1 MFPILL
7 GLGSNLGERFDN
19 LTSAI
24 EALAPEIMVQ
34 TVSSTYETQPLYV
47 AQQPEFLNLLVRATT
62 TLSPISL
69 LDSIQALEVELG
81 RKPSVRFGPRIIDI
95 DIIDYDSL
103 ILNLESLTIPHPRMH
118 ERLFVLRPL
127 INIVPNW
134 IHPRTG
140 KTVQQLIDGLSDP
153 GIVKK
158 YIHAPSNKSTQ

>member
-24 EALAPEIMVQ
+24 KALTPEIKVQ
-34 TVSSTYETQPLYV
+34 TISPTYETQPLYV
-47 AQQPEFLNLLVRATT
+47 TQQPEFLNLLVRATT

-158 YIHAPSNKSTQ
+158 YIHTPSNKST

>member
-7 GLGSNLGERFDN
+7 GLGSNLGVRFDN

-24 EALAPEIMVQ
+24 EALAPEITVR
-34 TVSSTYETQPLYV
+34 TVSPTYETQPLYV

-69 LDSIQALEVELG
+69 LSATQNLEVELG

-95 DIIDYDSL
+95 DIIDYNSL
-103 ILNLESLTIPHPRMH
+103 ILNLESLTTPHPRLH

-127 INIVPNW
+127 IDIVPNW

-140 KTVQQLIDGLSDP
+140 KTVQQLIDSLPEP

-158 YIHAPSNKSTQ
+158 YINAPSNKSTQ

>member
-24 EALAPEIMVQ
+24 KALPPEIMVQ
-34 TVSSTYETQPLYV
+34 TISPTYETQPLYV
-47 AQQPEFLNLLVRATT
+47 TQQPEFLNLLVRATT

>member
-103 ILNLESLTIPHPRMH
+103 ILNLESLTTPHPRMH
-118 ERLFVLRPL
+118 ERLFVLKPL
-127 INIVPNW
+127 IDIVPNW
-134 IHPRTG
+134 MHPLTG
-140 KTVQQLIDGLSDP
+140 QTAQQLIEKIPSL
-153 GIVKK
+153 GIVKQ
-158 YIHAPSNKSTQ
+158 YTHIPSIKST

>member
-1 MFPILL
+1 MESDIH
-7 GLGSNLGERFDN
+7 
-19 LTSAI
+19 
-24 EALAPEIMVQ
+24 
-34 TVSSTYETQPLYV
+34 ETQPLYV
-47 AQQPEFLNLLVRATT
+47 TQQPEFLNLLVRATT

>member
-34 TVSSTYETQPLYV
+34 TVSPTYETQPLYV
-47 AQQPEFLNLLVRATT
+47 TQQPEFLNLLVRATT

>member
-24 EALAPEIMVQ
+24 KALTPEIMVQ
-34 TVSSTYETQPLYV
+34 TISPTYETQPLYV
-47 AQQPEFLNLLVRATT
+47 TQQPEFLNLLVRATT

-69 LDSIQALEVELG
+69 LDSIQTLEVELG

-158 YIHAPSNKSTQ
+158 YIHAPSNKST

>member
-24 EALAPEIMVQ
+24 KALTPEIMVQ
-34 TVSSTYETQPLYV
+34 TISPTYETQPLYV
-47 AQQPEFLNLLVRATT
+47 TQQPEFLNLLVRATT

-134 IHPRTG
+134 IHTRTG
-140 KTVQQLIDGLSDP
+140 NTVQQLIDGLSDP

>member
-19 LTSAI
+19 LTYAI
-24 EALAPEIMVQ
+24 NALAPEIMVQ
-34 TVSSTYETQPLYV
+34 TVSPTYETQPLYV
-47 AQQPEFLNLLVRATT
+47 TQQPEFLNLLVRATT

-69 LDSIQALEVELG
+69 LDLIQTLEIELG

-95 DIIDYDSL
+95 DIIDYNSL
-103 ILNLESLTIPHPRMH
+103 ILDLENLTIPHPRMH

-127 INIVPNW
+127 IDIVPNW
-134 IHPRTG
+134 IHPPTG
-140 KTVQQLIDGLSDP
+140 KTVQQLIDSLPEP

-158 YIHAPSNKSTQ
+158 YINAPSNKSTQ

>member
-1 MFPILL
+1 
-7 GLGSNLGERFDN
+7 LGERFDN

-24 EALAPEIMVQ
+24 KALTPEIMVQ
-34 TVSSTYETQPLYV
+34 TISPTYETQPLYV
-47 AQQPEFLNLLVRATT
+47 TQQPEFLNLLVRATT

>member
-7 GLGSNLGERFDN
+7 GLGSNLGDRFNN
-19 LTSAI
+19 LNSAI
-24 EALAPEIMVQ
+24 EAFTPEIMVQ
-34 TVSSTYETQPLYV
+34 TISTTYETQPLYV
-47 AQQPEFLNLLVRATT
+47 TQQPEFLNLLVRATT

-69 LDSIQALEVELG
+69 LDLIQTLEIELG
-81 RKPSVRFGPRIIDI
+81 RKPSVRFGPRVIDV
-95 DIIDYDSL
+95 DIIDYNSL
-103 ILNLESLTIPHPRMH
+103 ILNLESLTTPHPRLH

-127 INIVPNW
+127 IDIVPNW

-140 KTVQQLIDGLSDP
+140 KTVQQLIDSLSDP

>member
-1 MFPILL
+1 
-7 GLGSNLGERFDN
+7 LGERFDN

-24 EALAPEIMVQ
+24 KALTPEIIVQ
-34 TVSSTYETQPLYV
+34 TISPTYETQPLYV
-47 AQQPEFLNLLVRATT
+47 TQQPEFLNLLVRATT

-69 LDSIQALEVELG
+69 LDSIQTLEVELG

-158 YIHAPSNKSTQ
+158 YIHAPSNKST

>member
-7 GLGSNLGERFDN
+7 GLGSNSGERFDN

-24 EALAPEIMVQ
+24 EALAPEITVQ
-34 TVSSTYETQPLYV
+34 SVSPTYETQPLYV

-69 LDSIQALEVELG
+69 LAATQTLEVELG
-81 RKPSVRFGPRIIDI
+81 RKPSVRFGPRMIDI

-103 ILNLESLTIPHPRMH
+103 TLNLESLTTPHPRLH

-127 INIVPNW
+127 IDIVPTW

>member
-24 EALAPEIMVQ
+24 KALTPEIMVQ
-34 TVSSTYETQPLYV
+34 TISPTYETQPLYV
-47 AQQPEFLNLLVRATT
+47 TQQPEFLNLLVRATT

>member
-24 EALAPEIMVQ
+24 KALTPEIMVQ
-34 TVSSTYETQPLYV
+34 TISPTYETQPLYV
-47 AQQPEFLNLLVRATT
+47 TQQPEFLNLLVRATT

-127 INIVPNW
+127 INLSL
-134 IHPRTG
+134 IH
-140 KTVQQLIDGLSDP
+140 I
-153 GIVKK
+153 
-158 YIHAPSNKSTQ
+158 

>member
-24 EALAPEIMVQ
+24 KALTPEIIVQ
-34 TVSSTYETQPLYV
+34 TISPTYETQPLYV
-47 AQQPEFLNLLVRATT
+47 TQQPEFLNLLVRATT

-69 LDSIQALEVELG
+69 LDSIQTLEVELG

-158 YIHAPSNKSTQ
+158 YIHAPSNKST

>member
-1 MFPILL
+1 VFPILL

-24 EALAPEIMVQ
+24 KALTPEIMVQ
-34 TVSSTYETQPLYV
+34 TISPTYETQPLYV
-47 AQQPEFLNLLVRATT
+47 TQQPEFLNLLVRATT

>member
-19 LTSAI
+19 LTTAI
-24 EALAPEIMVQ
+24 EALSPEV
-34 TVSSTYETQPLYV
+34 TVRTISPTYETQPLYV
-47 AQQPEFLNLLVRATT
+47 TEQPEFLNLVVRGTT
-62 TLSPISL
+62 ALSPINL
-69 LDSIQALEVELG
+69 LALIKTIEAKIG
-81 RKPSVRFGPRIIDI
+81 RKHSIRFGPRIIDI

-103 ILNLESLTIPHPRMH
+103 ILNLESLTTPHPRMH

-127 INIVPNW
+127 IDIVPNW
-134 IHPRTG
+134 IHPLTG
-140 KTVQQLIDGLSDP
+140 KTVQQLIDSLTDP

>member
-24 EALAPEIMVQ
+24 KALTPEIMVQ
-34 TVSSTYETQPLYV
+34 TISPTYETQPLYV
-47 AQQPEFLNLLVRATT
+47 TQQPEFLNLLVRATT

-158 YIHAPSNKSTQ
+158 YIHTPSNKST